1 MDMRTALDVRD
12 GFADWAAVFDERL
25 IFGDIAQ
32 GHFVTERN
40 IVEKFNFS
48 SRFPFEGYS
57 TDGGTFFQILNGDT
71 DIVLRF
77 M

>member
-25 IFGDIAQ
+25 IFGDVAQ

-40 IVEKFNFS
+40 VADKFNFS
-48 SRFPFEGYS
+48 SCFPFEGDS
-57 TDGGTFFQILNGDT
+57 ADGGTFFQVLNGDT
-71 DIVLRF
+71 DIVVGF